1 MSGWQ
6 HLSNLN
12 ITTGKMEEVC
22 VIIRLDKEIN
32 SLVLIRSGLVRVKML
47 NGSLQTIGH
56 ISHTTVMKLILEALK
71 ESA

>member
-1 MSGWQ
+1 
-6 HLSNLN
+6 
-12 ITTGKMEEVC
+12 MEEVC